1 MLTKWLNHYREELS
15 ARIPGSDH
23 SIEDVGPLVFGPRLA
38 SAKIPEAYDTLIY
51 GKGAWVMHMLH
62 EMLRDPASKDPDA
75 RYREFLRGGAER
87 VPL

>member
-1 MLTKWLNHYREELS
+1 ML
-15 ARIPGSDH
+15 
-23 SIEDVGPLVFGPRLA
+23 GPRLA

-75 RYREFLRGGAER
+75 RYRGFLRGVLSEYRFQAAFHR
-87 VPL
+87 RFPASRRASV